1 MPDRHLPKKP
11 FRWSDLWFGSQPSSP
26 NPPQNFHP
34 QIPNREDDYPTPT
47 SPCLTASPIDPDL
60 STLLSD
66 EILLRI
72 LSSTSSSSVTSS
84 SLASKRLLRLS
95 GHLRQKVTLLDWS
108 FLPLLPSRFPRISEI
123 DLVPASFPPPLIPS
137 PILLSHFKFS
147 IPVPYDVVI
156 GECSCLDQK
165 SYDEGLQIVTDA
177 YPGLRRLSIL
187 AIASE
192 DAMLNLAQK
201 CQTMQELNM
210 HKCTDSSLKHISA
223 FANLQI
229 LRLVATVKGVYT
241 GPGITD
247 IGLTILA
254 HGCKR
259 LVKLELNGCEGSYA
273 GISAIGKCCFML
285 EELIISL
292 HQMDAGWMA
301 GLSFCENLKSLKFIG
316 CRRIDLDP
324 GSDEHLGSCP
334 TIEMLHL
341 QKCQLRNKRSIAALL
356 SICDGIRDILFQDCW
371 GLSDD
376 IFSVAGTCKYFLLHY
391 LFFCINDM
399 N

>member
-1 MPDRHLPKKP
+1 MPEHHVTKKP
-11 FRWSDLWFGSQPSSP
+11 SRWSDLWFHSHPSSP
-26 NPPQNFHP
+26 KNFNP
-34 QIPNREDDYPTPT
+34 QILNHEDDYPTPT
-47 SPCLTASPIDPDL
+47 SPCPIASPINPDL
-60 STLLSD
+60 RTLFSD
-66 EILLRI
+66 EILLQI
-72 LSSTSSSSVTSS
+72 LSPTSSSSVTSS

-95 GHLRQKVTLLDWS
+95 GHFRQKVTLLEWS

-137 PILLSHFKFS
+137 PIILSHSKFS
-147 IPVPYDVVI
+147 IPVPYDVVVR
-156 GECSCLDQK
+156 ECPCLDQK
-165 SYDEGLQIVTDA
+165 SYDEGLQIITDA
-177 YPGLRRLSIL
+177 FPEIRRLSIL

-192 DAMLNLAQK
+192 DAILNLAQK
-201 CQTMQELNM
+201 CQTVQELNI

-229 LRLVATVKGVYT
+229 LRLVASVKGVYS

-285 EELIISL
+285 EELTISL
-292 HQMDAGWMA
+292 HQMEAGWMA
-301 GLSFCENLKSLKFIG
+301 GLSSCENLKSLKFIG
-316 CRRIDLDP
+316 CRIIDLNP

-334 TIEMLHL
+334 TVEILHL

-356 SICDGIRDILFQDCW
+356 TICDGIRDILFQDCW
-371 GLSDD
+371 GLNDD
-376 IFSVAGTCKYFLLHY
+376 IFSVAGSCRYTQFPNSQIPKS
-391 LFFCINDM
+391 
-399 N
+399 